1 MAGAVRSFAVAMAVS
16 LAAMTSA
23 WAQDS
28 NQDLKKEVDELK
40 KKVAALES
48 TEKASPA
55 PVAISAGAKESENLM
70 DDLNKW
76 MKEVKL
82 SGFVD
87 SGYTFNFAR
96 PDNRLNG
103 NTGLPAPYAT
113 IPPTTGSSVRAFD
126 KQSNAFVLNNAQLTL
141 EKAAT
146 DKSIA
151 GFKMDISMGKDAD
164 VFGAAG
170 SGLGDNFDI
179 QEGYVTVLA
188 PIGRGISFSLGKFAT
203 LAGAEVI
210 ESKDDMNYSRSLMF
224 FYAIPFTHTG
234 IRANYSVTDQVDV
247 TLGINNG
254 WDTLTDNN
262 DSKTLE
268 FEVNYKPND
277 MLKFTGNMYWGAEK
291 NPVAGPNGPT
301 QPGDKR
307 FLVDFVA
314 QLTIDKFSAV
324 LNWDYGSEK
333 DSFTSGSGKLKKAEW
348 TGMALYAKYQL
359 QPWYAPIL
367 RAEYFR
373 DGQAYRTGTK
383 QTLEE
388 FTFTN
393 QFDLAGNLILRAE
406 IRLDKSSEDV
416 FLNHERSKGSETT
429 FGLEAIVY
437 F

>member
-1 MAGAVRSFAVAMAVS
+1 MAGAVRSFAVAVAVS
-16 LAAMTSA
+16 LATMSSA
-23 WAQDS
+23 WAQES

-48 TEKASPA
+48 TEKPSTA
-55 PVAISAGAKESENLM
+55 PVAISTGAKESENLM

-76 MKEVKL
+76 MKDVKL

-113 IPPTTGSSVRAFD
+113 IPPATGASVRAFD
-126 KQSNAFVLNNAQLTL
+126 KQSNNFTLNNAQLTL

-151 GFKMDISMGKDAD
+151 GFKMDVSMGTDAD
-164 VFGAAG
+164 VFNSAG
-170 SGLGDNFDI
+170 TSGDNFDI

-210 ESKDDMNYSRSLMF
+210 ESKDDMNYSRSLLF

-254 WDTLTDNN
+254 WDVLTDNN

-268 FEVNYKPND
+268 LATNYKLND
-277 MLKFTGNMYWGAEK
+277 MLKFTGNLYWGSEK
-291 NPVAGPNGPT
+291 NPVNTGGGPT
-301 QPGDKR
+301 QSGDKR
-307 FLVDFVA
+307 FLFDFVTT
-314 QLTIDKFSAV
+314 LTIDKFTAV
-324 LNWDYGSEK
+324 LNWDYGSEQNT
-333 DSFTSGSGKLKKAEW
+333 FTTGAGKLTKSEW

-383 QTLEE
+383 QTLSEV
-388 FTFTN
+388 TFTN

-406 IRLDKSSEDV
+406 IRLDRSSEDV
-416 FLNHERSKGSETT
+416 FLNQERSKGSEVT